1 MKKNLPRKIIYFD
14 ETSAIDLLQVRQKGH
29 LTRTE
34 ETIRSMSGKIGADAG
49 IKAQLDEDGGINKL
63 ARHISGLSA
72 GINSMME
79 ANGSFN
85 GSKIAR
91 TVIENSLLYD
101 FLESAESKR
110 GTPLLDI
117 VEGYSLS
124 IPKDSM
130 TYFATIAPLT
140 EMMEG
145 HQQLDNPD
153 ITMAVSKMNS
163 GIRNSKGYYEVV
175 GEKND
180 SKFGKTVVTQK
191 VFRFNIDA
199 FKNNYRIQDLPKM
212 NLALYAI
219 HVGTTKL
226 SQLNFE
232 TEFNLD
238 SQQSEVGFRG
248 LAKLTQPPQRTD
260 SNGEDSLD
268 VFDVVLAG
276 VR

>member
-14 ETSAIDLLQVRQKGH
+14 ETSAVDLLQIRQKGK

-34 ETIRSMSGKIGADAG
+34 ETIRSLSGKIGADADLN
-49 IKAQLDEDGGINKL
+49 ANLDADGGMNKL
-63 ARHISGLSA
+63 ARNFTGISA
-72 GINSMME
+72 GIHSIIG
-79 ANGSFN
+79 ANGSLN
-85 GSKIAR
+85 GNKIAK

-101 FLESAESKR
+101 FLEAAESKR
-110 GTPLLDI
+110 GTQLLDI
-117 VEGYSLS
+117 EEGYSLS

-145 HQQLDNPD
+145 HQQLDTPD

-163 GIRNSKGYYEVV
+163 GIRSSKGYYEVI
-175 GEKND
+175 GDKSFSNRRINIAD
-180 SKFGKTVVTQK
+180 QK
-191 VFRFNIDA
+191 VFRFNINA

-212 NLALYAI
+212 ELVLYAI
-219 HVGTTKL
+219 RVGTTRL

-232 TEFNLD
+232 TEFNLEN
-238 SQQSEVGFRG
+238 QQSEIGFSG
-248 LAKLTQPPQRTD
+248 FANQNGSNSKLD
-260 SNGEDSLD
+260 SKEEKILE